1 MSMVAD
7 AGSHLLA
14 PADRDRA
21 VAIATALRRAARKSR
36 VPVMS
41 ISGGGGFRAR
51 KSDKLFWAGVIISF
65 LLLAAAPILV
75 VSVYFGLYASDQFAS
90 ETRLALRTGETSVL
104 DGFAG
109 ISGLAASQQAQ
120 DTQIVANYIMSRE
133 MIDRVDEKL
142 DLRRIFSRPDA
153 DWWARFDASKS
164 VEDLEKYWRYR
175 IEPSLD
181 GNLAI
186 ITLHARAF
194 TPQDALALITT
205 IVEIAEDKVNSLAER
220 VRDDALRDSRAE
232 LVRAE
237 ARLVEAE
244 MDLRDERNK
253 AGVIQGEAT
262 SRAIDQVLIALRVEL
277 AKMQRDL
284 AVMSKSLRADA
295 PQVRILKRQIENVNA
310 QIVEYMSQIGNPSSN
325 GSATLADR
333 MAPLS
338 HRQSQLEIAQKLYAS
353 AAVNYESARVDSETK
368 HGYVIPFMKPTL
380 AQKSVYPR
388 RWLNWSLI
396 TLPALLIWALLI
408 GLALLV
414 RDHMG

>member
-133 MIDRVDEKL
+133 MIDRVDQKL